1 MGSKKIT
8 DRFAGWIAFAGGIAS
23 IISVVAAF
31 FLPTP
36 WPWPFIMVAVLQIIV
51 IGSMVWVLVTAIRHN
66 DKARVK
72 LDKAV
77 AEAARLKIE
86 LEYAK
91 DVQSNMAKI
100 VHNFCHQYRKIA
112 TEVFNSEPGDHFDHE
127 RELKIFFMRMLSN
140 IKEVFDVYTG
150 SPCAACVKLLNGN
163 DVSTY
168 LRDDISSRERS
179 RADNSPSLVRSFDYR
194 INTAF
199 RKILSGS
206 IPAFYYSNDLLG
218 EKDYENANPDWQKYY
233 SATLVVPIRFV
244 YDESTGKSSVLGFIC
259 VDNKGGGF
267 DDISVNILASFADLS
282 FHIMNLIHTKME
294 H

>member
-51 IGSMVWVLVTAIRHN
+51 IGSMVWVMVNAIRHN
-66 DKARVK
+66 DKVRVK

-77 AEAARLKIE
+77 DETNRLKSD
-86 LEYAK
+86 LAYSK

-112 TEVFNSEPGDHFDHE
+112 TEVFNSTPGDHFDHK

-150 SPCAACVKLLNGN
+150 NACAACVKLLSKD

-194 INTAF
+194 RNTAF
-199 RKILSGS
+199 RKILSGA
-206 IPAFYYSNDLLG
+206 IPAVYYSNDLLG
-218 EKDYENANPDWQKYY
+218 EKDYENANPDWHKNY

-267 DDISVNILASFADLS
+267 DDVSVNILASFADLS
-282 FHIMNLIHTKME
+282 FYIMNLIDTKME